1 MTLIKEYLV
10 QLLGKKKR
18 EDGRGL
24 FDYRTIKVDVNPI
37 SKANGSARVKI
48 GETEVLVGVKLDV
61 GEPFPDTPED
71 GILITNAELSPLAS
85 PVFEP
90 GPPREDAIELA
101 RVIDRGVR
109 ESKAIALDKM
119 CIKPKEKVWIIFVDV
134 YPVND
139 AGNLLDAGALGAMI
153 ALKNAVFPE
162 YDEKEDEVKHKVL
175 TKKKLPM
182 NKVPILCTFG
192 KLDGALILDAT
203 DREERCLDVR
213 LSISTTE
220 DGHVAAMQK
229 GGTGVL
235 TDKEVEQLV
244 DVALK
249 KGKELRKLI

>member
-1 MTLIKEYLV
+1 MTLIKDYLV
-10 QLLGKKKR
+10 QLLKTKKR

-24 FDYRTIKVDVNPI
+24 FDYRDVKVDVNPI
-37 SKANGSARVKI
+37 AKANGSARVKI
-48 GETEVLVGVKLDV
+48 GKTEVLVGVKLDV
-61 GEPFPDTPED
+61 GNPFPDTPED
-71 GILITNAELSPLAS
+71 GILITSAELTPLAS
-85 PVFEP
+85 AKFEP
-90 GPPREDAIELA
+90 GPPREGAIELA
-101 RVIDRGVR
+101 RVIDRGIR

-119 CIKPKEKVWIIFVDV
+119 CIAPKEKVWIVFVDV

-139 AGNLLDAGALGAMI
+139 AGNLLDAGALGAMV

-162 YDEKEDEVKHKVL
+162 YDAKEEEVKHKIL

-192 KLDGALILDAT
+192 KLDGSLILDAT
-203 DREERCLDVR
+203 DREEQCLDVR

-229 GGTGVL
+229 GNVGTL
-235 TDKEVEQLV
+235 TDKEIGTLV
-244 DVALK
+244 DAAVK